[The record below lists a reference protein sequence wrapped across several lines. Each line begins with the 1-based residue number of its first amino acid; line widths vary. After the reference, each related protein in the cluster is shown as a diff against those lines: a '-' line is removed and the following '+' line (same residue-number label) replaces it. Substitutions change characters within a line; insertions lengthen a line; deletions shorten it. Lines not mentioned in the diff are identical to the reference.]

1 MLTRFCVPVGSC
13 RFTVLPCPTL
23 NCENELKAL
32 LPETVD
38 VVTLVT
44 LPEVCS
50 EVPVRPSGTITFAV
64 CA

>member
-13 RFTVLPCPTL
+13 RLTVLPCPTL

-44 LPEVCS
+44 PPEVCKD
-50 EVPVRPSGTITFAV
+50 VPVRPSGTMTFAV